1 MASLTPLTELRL
13 LRGVRLTPSYNDTIY
28 FADEDAQESYFKSK
42 TYVTLSDYTFVRN
55 NPNTVRVSASIQ
67 QCRTSN
73 YIMFYN
79 NGFYG
84 PSYKWIYAFI
94 TDVNYVNNSTTEITF
109 EIDIIQTY
117 ILHCSF
123 GSCWIE
129 RNHTVNDDIGQ
140 HREPDFVPTSETFN
154 IQTWRPSFDA
164 WGVVVWSTMYPENGQ
179 WYESLWYTGKRYGGA
194 LYPKYFRVFSG
205 VGVNLYVNTDE
216 RDDLLDYLR
225 EFDTAGHLDSIKTIT
240 LIPADIWTNDGHITY
255 TGVVKPTAGSAVIRN
270 GGTEEASSYTPIN
283 NKLYTY
289 PYRCMMLSATSG
301 HANTYKYEEM
311 ATTDLHVTCSVSPD
325 TTATAWLGDFKNG
338 GQYAECYNQYY
349 NTSVASFPQ
358 VAVNTETFMNHLAS
372 NPYGLINSFLSIG
385 AQTATGNAIGAIST
399 TLSTAGTLHQVAM
412 NSVQSLSN
420 ASGTTDFANGN
431 IGFVL
436 SDQSM
441 TLEGLHEAD
450 AYFTRYGYAINRV
463 RQPQFNNRPHFT
475 YIKTRDAV
483 VYGNNGYNANK
494 QIADIL
500 DKGVTFWKNG
510 DEIGNYNVNNK
521 PT

>member
-28 FADEDAQESYFKSK
+28 FADEDAQEAYFKGK
-42 TYVTLSDYTFVRN
+42 TYITLSDYTFVRH
-55 NPNTVRVSASIQ
+55 NPNTVRVSATIQ

-73 YIMFYN
+73 YLMFYN
-79 NGFYG
+79 QGFYG
-84 PSYKWIYAFI
+84 PSYKWVYAFI
-94 TDVNYVNNSTTEITF
+94 TDVNYINNSTTEITF
-109 EIDIIQTY
+109 EIDVIQTY

-129 RNHTVNDDIGQ
+129 RNHTENDDIGK
-140 HREPDFVPTSETFN
+140 HREPDFIPTSETFN
-154 IQTWRPSFDA
+154 IQTWRPVFNS
-164 WGVVVWSTMYPENGQ
+164 WGVVLWVSQYIENGE
-179 WYESLWYTGKRYGGA
+179 WVESLFYRSKRYAGS
-194 LYPKYFRVFSG
+194 LHPMFYNLFSRVGSSFQI
-205 VGVNLYVNTDE
+205 N
-216 RDDLLDYLR
+216 DDAYNELIRILQIYEDNGKLN
-225 EFDTAGHLDSIKTIT
+225 SIKPVT
-240 LIPADIWTNDGHITY
+240 LIPSDIWNNNGHITY
-255 TGVVKPTAGSAVIRN
+255 TGIVKPEAGDAVIRN
-270 GGTEEASSYTPIN
+270 GGTDEAASYTPVN

-289 PYRCMMLSATSG
+289 PYRSLMLSATSG

-311 ATTDLHVTCSVSPD
+311 SNTDLHVTCSVSPD
-325 TTATAWLGDFKNG
+325 TTATAWVGEFKVGNS
-338 GQYAECYNQYY
+338 YSECYNQFY
-349 NTSVASFPQ
+349 NTSVATFPQ
-358 VAVNTETFMNHLAS
+358 ISLNTDMFFDYLAN

-385 AQTATGNAIGAIST
+385 AQTATGNAVGAIST
-399 TLSTAGTLHQVAM
+399 TMSTAGELYKIAM
-412 NSVQSLSN
+412 NPLMTLSN

-436 SDQSM
+436 ADQSM
-441 TLEGLHEAD
+441 SLEGLHEAD

-483 VYGNNGYNANK
+483 VYGNNGLDANK
-494 QIADIL
+494 KIADIL

-510 DEIGNYNVNNK
+510 DEIGNYTVNNK